1 MIRLHPIVFAD
12 IAVRNSPHHTARS
25 VESPHI
31 RICYGA

>member
-1 MIRLHPIVFAD
+1 MIRLTTIVFAD
-12 IAVRNSPHHTARS
+12 NAVRNVPCHTARS